1 MCIGLNEQKLFSWY
15 LFSLKLWSLTKYVPW
30 KNKDIFLQK
39 KINLMNIHN
48 SLFWIERV
56 RKLVAGVTEKNN
68 NRRKKESGND
78 TET

>member
-1 MCIGLNEQKLFSWY
+1 
-15 LFSLKLWSLTKYVPW
+15 
-30 KNKDIFLQK
+30 
-39 KINLMNIHN
+39 MNIHN

-68 NRRKKESGND
+68 NRQKKESGND